1 MCGAGG
7 RGSGWW
13 AGISIALAIRSF
25 DPTLHLLLGFT
36 PFLLFMIVLWDSRI
50 LMGIDSHML
59 FAVQPNLH
67 IVGACWK

>member
-1 MCGAGG
+1 MCGAGVVVRDG
-7 RGSGWW
+7 GQ
-13 AGISIALAIRSF
+13 GIPIALAIHSF